1 MDNILNFVKYTHDR
15 NLLLVHTLYYTA
27 QKQMSHIL
35 EYLKYYEQDNKYNYI
50 RYYKVL
56 PKLLQRPNT
65 GIATER
71 MYSSIINRAVW
82 KILMM

>member
-1 MDNILNFVKYTHDR
+1 
-15 NLLLVHTLYYTA
+15 
-27 QKQMSHIL
+27 MSHIL
-35 EYLKYYEQDNKYNYI
+35 ECLKYLEQDNKYNYI

-71 MYSSIINRAVW
+71 MYSSIINKAVW
-82 KILMM
+82 KILIM